1 MPRIGLAYQ
10 LRDKTVVRT
19 GYGIYFEN
27 LGADRYDVLQQ
38 GFNQDTSL
46 VPSLDNGQTFQ
57 ATLANPFP
65 HGLLSAPG
73 AGLGSQT
80 FLGQSVSFFPPDR
93 RPGYMQRWT
102 MDIQHELPRRVLI
115 DVGYIGNRGT
125 GLSLSQNLNTIP
137 AQYLSQSPVRDQATI
152 NLLTRKV
159 PNPFFGLTQF
169 SADQPSTVAVSQLLL
184 PYPEF
189 SGVSTTYSGGSSWY
203 HALEVR
209 AEKRISQG
217 LTLQG
222 NFGWS
227 KFMEATKKLNPTDAA
242 PTHFI
247 SSLDRPFNF
256 TGSGVY
262 ELPFGKGRQFLS
274 QAHGV
279 LSQILGGWSIQA
291 IYQKRSG
298 APLTFGNIIFNG
310 DIHSI
315 PLSSSQRSLSQWFN
329 TSAGFN
335 RSSSQQ
341 LVDNIRTFPL
351 ALSGLRADGVD
362 NWDMGLFKGFRISER
377 ANFQL
382 RLEGSDMLNH
392 PQFSAPNTS
401 PTSSLFGHITNTVAS
416 QQRVITVG
424 GKLAW

>member
-1 MPRIGLAYQ
+1 
-10 LRDKTVVRT
+10 
-19 GYGIYFEN
+19 
-27 LGADRYDVLQQ
+27 
-38 GFNQDTSL
+38 
-46 VPSLDNGQTFQ
+46 
-57 ATLANPFP
+57 
-65 HGLLSAPG
+65 
-73 AGLGSQT
+73 
-80 FLGQSVSFFPPDR
+80 
-93 RPGYMQRWT
+93 
-102 MDIQHELPRRVLI
+102 
-115 DVGYIGNRGT
+115 
-125 GLSLSQNLNTIP
+125 
-137 AQYLSQSPVRDQATI
+137 
-152 NLLTRKV
+152 
-159 PNPFFGLTQF
+159 
-169 SADQPSTVAVSQLLL
+169 
-184 PYPEF
+184 
-189 SGVSTTYSGGSSWY
+189 
-203 HALEVR
+203 LEVR

-227 KFMEATKKLNPTDAA
+227 KFMEATKKLNPTEAA